1 MNMSKNKT
9 NRFMPFIMAFCVVIG
24 IIIEKMFS
32 QIIHKIISTQL
43 LTVLTTSVILLLEQK
58 ETKRFSQIVR
68 KEAGL

>member
-1 MNMSKNKT
+1 MNVAHIFCKCAWL
-9 NRFMPFIMAFCVVIG
+9 IAFT
-24 IIIEKMFS
+24 KFS
-32 QIIHKIISTQL
+32 QIISTLL